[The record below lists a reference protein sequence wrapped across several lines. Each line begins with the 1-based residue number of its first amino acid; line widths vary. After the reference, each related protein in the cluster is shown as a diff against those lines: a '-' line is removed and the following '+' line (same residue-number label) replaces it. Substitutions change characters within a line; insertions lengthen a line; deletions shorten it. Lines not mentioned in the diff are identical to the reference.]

1 MGKRRIHGDGLVMLE
16 RHYSLKEQE
25 IKALQMENR
34 IKRLQFEEER
44 SKKLEQTANERAE
57 KMLDARKRH
66 FDQLVEKKNH
76 YKMQKEME

>member
-1 MGKRRIHGDGLVMLE
+1 
-16 RHYSLKEQE
+16 
-25 IKALQMENR
+25 MENR